1 VKRSQLISFITI
13 LVIAFGGL
21 LGSLAAGWSPGLG
34 LDLQGGAS
42 VVLQPDRKVDSKVL
56 DQTIG
61 IIRSRVNA
69 LGVAESEV
77 SRQGDAIVV
86 QLPGVKDQKRALSIV
101 GQTAELR
108 FRPVVGDIPSED
120 DLKASASTG
129 KDATTVKTITVTST
143 PGAAAAATT
152 VAPGAASATATTS
165 APTTAAPTTAAPAI
179 EVAPAGGFGSF
190 ALRAAAATSTAAP
203 TTAAP
208 TTAAPT
214 TVPPTTVPS
223 STVGPTTTSATGTA
237 VTTTGVPAT
246 IDPSLSKLETTPPD
260 KDEATSTV
268 ILPIDKVSSK
278 SARLL
283 LGPTQ
288 LTGEVVSNAAA
299 SYQNNEWV
307 VDVEFNSKGSALWD
321 QMANENYG
329 KRVAIVLDGVVKSAP
344 SINARVFNG
353 RAQISGS
360 FDQNSASDLATVLR
374 FGSLPVQL
382 KPQTVQTVSATLGRD
397 SLHAGLLAGAIGIAL
412 VCAYMILYYRALGL
426 VVVLGLTV
434 SGAIMWGLM
443 SLLTETQGL
452 ALTLSGVVGII
463 VSVGI
468 TVDSYVVYFEKIR
481 DEIRNGRKLEVAVQ
495 KGFKSAWRTIL
506 SADLTSLIGAT
517 VLFVLTVG
525 GVRGFAYFLAIST
538 VLDMTVAYFFTRPLV
553 GLLSRTNFFRSGPLK
568 IDLSETSARVAP
580 QAATRITPGM
590 AKSGT
595 STSATSGAT
604 KEV

>member
-1 VKRSQLISFITI
+1 MKRSQLISFITI

-152 VAPGAASATATTS
+152 VAPGATSATATTAAPTTA

-190 ALRAAAATSTAAP
+190 ALRAAAATSTV
-203 TTAAP
+203 AP

-214 TVPPTTVPS
+214 TV
-223 STVGPTTTSATGTA
+223 GPTTTALAGAA
-237 VTTTGVPAT
+237 VTTTGVPVT

-260 KDEATSTV
+260 KDDATSTV

-299 SYQNNEWV
+299 SYNNNQWV
-307 VDVEFNSKGSALWD
+307 VDVEFNSQGSALWD

-382 KPQTVQTVSATLGRD
+382 KPQTVQTISATLGRD
-397 SLHAGLLAGAIGIAL
+397 SLHAGLLAGAVGIAL
-412 VCAYMILYYRALGL
+412 VCAYMILYYRSLGL
-426 VVVLGLTV
+426 VVVLGLSV

-525 GVRGFAYFLAIST
+525 GVRGFAYFLGIST
-538 VLDMTVAYFFTRPLV
+538 LLDMTVAYFFTRPLV

>member
-1 VKRSQLISFITI
+1 MKRSQLISFITI

-108 FRPVVGDIPSED
+108 FRPVIGDIPSED
-120 DLKASASTG
+120 DLKASATTG

-152 VAPGAASATATTS
+152 VAPGATSAAATTS

-190 ALRAAAATSTAAP
+190 ALRVAAATSTVAP

-208 TTAAPT
+208 AAT
-214 TVPPTTVPS
+214 
-223 STVGPTTTSATGTA
+223 TVGPTTTAVAGAA
-237 VTTTGVPAT
+237 VTTTGVPVT

-260 KDEATSTV
+260 KDDATSTV

-299 SYQNNEWV
+299 TYDNNQWV
-307 VDVEFNSKGSALWD
+307 VDVEFNSQGSALWD

-360 FDQNSASDLATVLR
+360 FDQNSATDLATVLR

-382 KPQTVQTVSATLGRD
+382 KPQTVQTISATLGRD
-397 SLHAGLLAGAIGIAL
+397 SLHAGLIAGAIGIAL

-426 VVVLGLTV
+426 VVVLGLSV

-553 GLLSRTNFFRSGPLK
+553 GLLSRTNFFRNGPLK